1 MNDERLTL
9 RIAALERRQSRLM
22 AAVAALTLA
31 LAVLGIRQWAPA
43 HAADKA
49 AARMPQELTLRRL
62 AIVDA
67 KGTERVVL
75 GAPLPQPRLHGKS
88 KSRGSEVGIS
98 GMLIFDATGTERG
111 GYATDDGY
119 GNAMLT
125 LDARGEQTF
134 LLLAEPEGGPVFR
147 MWDRDQTGTV
157 TSSITM
163 GANEHPFLNM
173 KQDGKLTFSSPE
185 GNAEASDPRPFF
197 R

>member
-1 MNDERLTL
+1 MNNDLLTV
-9 RIAALERRQSRLM
+9 RIAALERRQSRLL
-22 AAVAALTLA
+22 AAVAALALA
-31 LAVLGIRQWAPA
+31 LAVLGVRQWAPA
-43 HAADKA
+43 HAADNV

-75 GAPLPQPRLHGKS
+75 GAPLPQPRLHGKT
-88 KSRGSEVGIS
+88 KSRGSDVGLS

-134 LLLAEPEGGPVFR
+134 LLLAEPEGGPVLR
-147 MWDRDQTGTV
+147 MWDRNQAGTV
-157 TSSITM
+157 TSSIAI
-163 GANEHPFLNM
+163 GANEHPFFNM
-173 KQDGKLTFSSPE
+173 KQDGKLTFSTPE
-185 GNAEASDPRPFF
+185 GNAEATDPRPFF